1 MKLALIGFGTV
12 GRGAY
17 DILKARK
24 DILKDTVGE
33 LEIAYIVAS
42 DRSAE
47 RLGKELTEKVVTAK
61 DYDTVLEEVDIV
73 AEATGAMD
81 MAYDYMK
88 RALEAGVAVVTAN
101 KAAVS
106 AHFEELHGIAEEKD
120 VPFLFE
126 AAVGGGIPV
135 LTPLRSLCLE
145 NEIEEVQGILN
156 GTCNYLINA
165 MFKEGAEYD
174 ATLSLCQKLG
184 YAEQDPTDDVEGF
197 DTRRKLHLLIEM
209 AFGHVDGDAIPT
221 RGIAQLNGDIVSFL
235 KEKGQ
240 KVKLV
245 ASARPVEEGI
255 EAVVE
260 PVILDGADSLAILP
274 DAINQVNVAGSFV
287 GDLAFTG
294 PGAGKEPTGNAVVA
308 DIISA
313 ATKSAMPLLKRGAK
327 ALAPVNGRYLVEG
340 KLPADVTEREEGGFT
355 LTKEIQRDALL
366 ELIDKDIFFARIE
379 SKTL

>member
-17 DILKARK
+17 

-221 RGIAQLNGDIVSFL
+221 RGIAELNGDIVSFL

-308 DIISA
+308 EIISA

-327 ALAPVNGRYLVEG
+327 ALAPVKGRYLVQG

-379 SKTL
+379 SKTV

>member
-221 RGIAQLNGDIVSFL
+221 RGIAQLNGVIVSFL

-260 PVILDGADSLAILP
+260 PVILDAADSLAILP

-327 ALAPVNGRYLVEG
+327 ALAPVKGRYLVEG

>member
-106 AHFEELHGIAEEKD
+106 AHFEELHRIAEEKD

-313 ATKSAMPLLKRGAK
+313 ATKNAMPLLKRGAK
-327 ALAPVNGRYLVEG
+327 ALASVKGRYLVEG
-340 KLPADVTEREEGGFT
+340 KLPTDVTEREEGGFT

>member
-47 RLGKELTEKVVTAK
+47 RLGKELIEKVVTAK

-209 AFGHVDGDAIPT
+209 AFGHVDGEAIPT

-245 ASARPVEEGI
+245 ASARPVKEGI

-260 PVILDGADSLAILP
+260 PVILDAADSLAILP

-287 GDLAFTG
+287 GELAFTG

-327 ALAPVNGRYLVEG
+327 ALAPVKGRYLVQG

>member
-313 ATKSAMPLLKRGAK
+313 ATKNAMPLLKRGAK

-366 ELIDKDIFFARIE
+366 ELIDKGIFFARIE

>member
-1 MKLALIGFGTV
+1 MKIALIGFGTV

-17 DILKARK
+17 DILKARHN
-24 DILKDTVGE
+24 ILKETVGE
-33 LEIAYIVAS
+33 MDIAYIVAS

-47 RLGKELTEKVVTAK
+47 RLGKELPEKVVTAK
-61 DYDTVLEEVDIV
+61 DYDAVLKEVDIV

-88 RALEAGVAVVTAN
+88 HALEAGVAVVTAN

-106 AHFEELHGIAEEKD
+106 AHFEELNAIAEKGN

-135 LTPLRSLCLE
+135 LTPLRGLCLE
-145 NEIEEVQGILN
+145 NEIENVQGILN

-174 ATLSLCQKLG
+174 ATLKLCQELG

-209 AFGHVDGDAIPT
+209 AFGHVNGDAIPT

-235 KEKGQ
+235 KSKGQ

-245 ASARPVEEGI
+245 ASAKPAKDGI

-260 PVILDGADSLAILP
+260 PVILDEADSLAILP
-274 DAINQVNVAGSFV
+274 DAINQVNVKGSFV

-313 ATKSAMPLLKRGAK
+313 ATKSAMPLLKRGEK
-327 ALAPVNGRYLVEG
+327 KLAPVKGRYLVAK
-340 KLPADVTEREEGGFT
+340 KLPGDVAEREEGEFT
-355 LTKEIQRDALL
+355 ITKEIPRQTLL
-366 ELIDKDIFFARIE
+366 DLIDEDTFFARIE
-379 SKTL
+379 SETL

>member
-260 PVILDGADSLAILP
+260 PVILDAADSLAILP

-327 ALAPVNGRYLVEG
+327 ALAPVKGRYLVQG

>member
-260 PVILDGADSLAILP
+260 PVILDAADSLAILP

-313 ATKSAMPLLKRGAK
+313 ATKNAMPLLKRGAK
-327 ALAPVNGRYLVEG
+327 ALAPVKGRYLVEG
-340 KLPADVTEREEGGFT
+340 KLPDDVTEREEGGFT

>member
-1 MKLALIGFGTV
+1 MKLALIGFGTD

-260 PVILDGADSLAILP
+260 PVILDAADSLAILP

-327 ALAPVNGRYLVEG
+327 ALAPVKGRYLVEG

>member
-260 PVILDGADSLAILP
+260 PVILDAADSLAILP

-327 ALAPVNGRYLVEG
+327 ALALVKGRYLVEG

>member
-274 DAINQVNVAGSFV
+274 DAINQVNVTGSFV

-313 ATKSAMPLLKRGAK
+313 ATKNAMPLLKRGAK
-327 ALAPVNGRYLVEG
+327 ALAPVKGRYLVEG
-340 KLPADVTEREEGGFT
+340 KLPADVTERGEGGFT

-366 ELIDKDIFFARIE
+366 ELIGKDIFFARIE

>member
-24 DILKDTVGE
+24 DVLKDTVGE
-33 LEIAYIVAS
+33 LEITYIVAS

-106 AHFEELHGIAEEKD
+106 AHFEELQGIAEEKD

-209 AFGHVDGDAIPT
+209 AFGHVDGEAIPT

-274 DAINQVNVAGSFV
+274 DAINQVNVKGSFV

-294 PGAGKEPTGNAVVA
+294 PGAGKEPTGNAVVS

-327 ALAPVNGRYLVEG
+327 KLTPVKGRYLVEG
-340 KLPADVTEREEGGFT
+340 KLPDDVTEREEGGFT

>member
-260 PVILDGADSLAILP
+260 PVILDAADSLAILP

-327 ALAPVNGRYLVEG
+327 ALAPVKGRYLVEG

>member
-260 PVILDGADSLAILP
+260 PVILDAADSLAILP

-313 ATKSAMPLLKRGAK
+313 ATKNAMPLLKRGAK

>member
-17 DILKARK
+17 

-221 RGIAQLNGDIVSFL
+221 RGIAQLNGVIVSFL

-260 PVILDGADSLAILP
+260 PVILDAADSLAILP

-327 ALAPVNGRYLVEG
+327 ALAPVKGRYLVEG

>member
-1 MKLALIGFGTV
+1 MELALIGFGTV

-33 LEIAYIVAS
+33 LEVAYIVAS

-313 ATKSAMPLLKRGAK
+313 ATKNAMPLLKRGAK

>member
-61 DYDTVLEEVDIV
+61 DYDSVLEEVDIV

-221 RGIAQLNGDIVSFL
+221 RGIAELNGDIVSFL

-327 ALAPVNGRYLVEG
+327 ALAPVKGRYLVEG
-340 KLPADVTEREEGGFT
+340 KLPDDVTEREEGGFT

>member
-313 ATKSAMPLLKRGAK
+313 ATKNAMPLLKRGAK

>member
-260 PVILDGADSLAILP
+260 PVILDAADSLAILP

>member
-106 AHFEELHGIAEEKD
+106 AHFEELNGIAEEKD

-260 PVILDGADSLAILP
+260 PVILDAADSLAILP

-313 ATKSAMPLLKRGAK
+313 ATKNAMPLLKRGAK
-327 ALAPVNGRYLVEG
+327 ALAPVKGRYLVEG
-340 KLPADVTEREEGGFT
+340 KLPDDVTEREEGGFT

>member
-260 PVILDGADSLAILP
+260 PVILDAADSLAILP

-327 ALAPVNGRYLVEG
+327 ALAPVKGRYLVEG

-379 SKTL
+379 SKTV

>member
-209 AFGHVDGDAIPT
+209 AFDHVDGDAIPT

-313 ATKSAMPLLKRGAK
+313 ATKSAMPLLKRGVK
-327 ALAPVNGRYLVEG
+327 KLAPVKGRYLVQG
-340 KLPADVTEREEGGFT
+340 KLPDDVTEREEGGFT

-366 ELIDKDIFFARIE
+366 ELIDKGIFFARIE